1 MNSHSLTP
9 WLKILRCS
17 SAFTLS
23 LALVFPAPMRAQTS
37 YPSHSSRE
45 SRIAEPASATGPD
58 LGPIFAKWNSDAAP
72 GCAVAVDRPG
82 QPVLTRAYGM
92 ADLENRIPIRP
103 DTVFEA
109 GSVSKQ
115 FTAAA
120 VLALVDQGKLK
131 LDTDVRAIIPELPD
145 YGQVITVDRLL
156 NHTSG
161 LRDWGAVTAL
171 AGWPRGTRIFTQ
183 NDFLG
188 IVAKQKALNFEP
200 GAESSYSNTGYNLLT
215 EIVRRI
221 SGKSLAEFT
230 QQTFF
235 RPLGMA
241 HTQWR
246 DDFRRIVPNRA
257 PAYDWTDGRYEE
269 AMPFEN
275 AYGNGGLLTTVG
287 DLLIWNRAL
296 SSGALGAFVTT
307 KLSERSTLRDG
318 RKLTYGRGLFNYT
331 FQGTEEISHGGAT
344 GGYRAWLG
352 RYPAHGL
359 SIAMLC
365 NAGNADAAMAQRV
378 AALFLPKAAAV
389 ERPVKTLDGLFV
401 DQATGAPLDLAR
413 YQSTESR
420 VISGDRIELIGRD
433 GNIAVFLRTT
443 PVAAHSV
450 KLADYVGQY
459 RSEEVNATYDITAGA
474 DSLTWRIHDRPDFS
488 EKLKPVYADAFH
500 GDRATVRFVR
510 NGEGQVIGLT
520 VGVDRARKVRFDR
533 FR

>member
-1 MNSHSLTP
+1 MDLQPQISLVR
-9 WLKILRCS
+9 ILRCS
-17 SAFTLS
+17 SVLALS
-23 LALVFPAPMRAQTS
+23 LALVCPAPMRAQPSGPSSGADSRTS
-37 YPSHSSRE
+37 LSPV
-45 SRIAEPASATGPD
+45 TGAD
-58 LGPIFAKWNSDAAP
+58 LDPIFSKWNSEASP
-72 GCAVAVDRPG
+72 GCALAVDRPG
-82 QPVLTRAYGM
+82 RPVLTRAYGM
-92 ADLENRIPIRP
+92 ADLENRIPISS

-120 VLALVDQGKLK
+120 VLALVDEGKLK
-131 LDTDVRAIIPELPD
+131 LDTDVRTIIPELPD
-145 YGQVITVDRLL
+145 YGQVITIDRLL

-161 LRDWGAVTAL
+161 LRDWGAITAL

-215 EIVRRI
+215 EVVRRV

-230 QQTFF
+230 QQVFF

-246 DDFRRIVPNRA
+246 DDFRRIVAKRA
-257 PAYDWTDGRYEE
+257 PAYDWSNGRYEE

-296 SSGALGAFVTT
+296 SKGTLGSFVTS

-331 FQGTEEISHGGAT
+331 FQGAEEISHGGAT

-365 NAGNADAAMAQRV
+365 NASNADSGMAQRV
-378 AALFLPKAAAV
+378 AGLFLPKASAV

-413 YQSTESR
+413 YQATESR
-420 VISGDRIELIGRD
+420 VISRDRIELIGRD
-433 GNIAVFLRTT
+433 GNIAVFLRTLPT
-443 PVAAHSV
+443 AANLV
-450 KLADYVGQY
+450 KLEDYVGRY
-459 RSEEVNATYDITAGA
+459 RSDEVDATYDIGAGPGG
-474 DSLTWRIHDRPDFS
+474 LIWRIHDRPDFS
-488 EKLKPVYADAFH
+488 ETLKPVYADAFH
-500 GDRATVRFVR
+500 GERATVRFLR
-510 NGEGQVIGLT
+510 NGGGQVTGLV
-520 VGVDRARKVRFDR
+520 VGVDRARKVQFERLP
-533 FR
+533 